1 MTTRT
6 RKARSGRQGATMVEF
21 LLVSVQ
27 LCLLMLAAFEFG
39 RMVLIYTNVANAA
52 RIGVRYAITHGS
64 SRIGAAGTTDGP
76 ATAAQIEAMVRDYAR
91 SGLVDTSRVIVTVAW
106 PTNKEPGTPVSV
118 TVTYQYDPFL
128 VAAFG
133 AVLNVNMGT
142 TTKGYIT
149 Y

>member
-1 MTTRT
+1 MCRPSTRSE
-6 RKARSGRQGATMVEF
+6 AY
-21 LLVSVQ
+21 L
-27 LCLLMLAAFEFG
+27 
-39 RMVLIYTNVANAA
+39 VLIYTNVANAA

-76 ATAAQIEAMVRDYAR
+76 ATAAQIEAMVRDYAKA
-91 SGLVDTSRVIVTVAW
+91 GLVDTSRVNVTVAW
-106 PTNKEPGTPVSV
+106 PINDPGWPVSV
-118 TVTYQYDPFL
+118 TVTYRYDPFL